1 MLLKVTKG
9 AALNVKKLLVGATLL
24 AISNIA
30 FANQNVDKMTTYSV
44 LLGRAIGCG
53 MDVEKQMKRVGTW
66 MDKVFPPGSS
76 DQKVLLPIFIQGIM
90 DNSKAQANGN
100 SPDSCSQVRSSISK
114 TKWP

>member
-1 MLLKVTKG
+1 MT
-9 AALNVKKLLVGATLL
+9 VKKILAGATIW
-24 AISNIA
+24 AICNIA

-53 MDVEKQMKRVGTW
+53 MDVEKQMVQVGSW

-76 DQKVLLPIFIQGIM
+76 DQKVLLPIFIKGIM

-100 SPDSCSQVRSSISK
+100 SPDSCSQIRSSISK